1 MADKQTGPQWD
12 NLGQSI
18 QKLIDNA
25 INQQNYQELSRNI
38 GNIIDSAFSTGS
50 DALHRAGWAVDKDKI
65 NDTIDRA
72 MRYGASA
79 VQSTSQRVQPKV
91 TVEKT
96 KAPLPALYG
105 SANGE
110 TTKGIL
116 KTVFGS
122 LLALCGAGLG
132 IPFGVLALVSSAG
145 YAAGF
150 FVGAG
155 LLIGGVG
162 LLGSGISSLARV
174 SRYKMYLKALGQKT
188 YITLEKLSRSVGK
201 NEKFVRKELQ
211 QMISQGLFLEGH
223 LDREQKNL
231 ITSDETYAHYE
242 QAQAEYEKRK
252 QAETQ
257 NAKKTDPKVQ
267 EVLDRG
273 SAYVAEIRRCNDEI
287 PGEEISAK
295 IDRMEQIVRKIFE
308 RAESHPEIIPDLK
321 RMMDYYLPMTVKLLN
336 AYADMDRQ
344 PVQGET
350 IQNAKAEIDA
360 TLDTLNAAFE
370 KLLDSV
376 FQDTAMDVSSDI
388 SVLHTLLAQEG
399 LTGDDFSNTKQVE

>member
-18 QKLIDNA
+18 QELIDNA
-25 INQQNYQELSRNI
+25 VNQQNYQELSRNI
-38 GNIIDSAFSTGS
+38 GNIIDSAFSAGS
-50 DALHRAGWAVDKDKI
+50 DALHRAGWAMDKDKV
-65 NDTIDRA
+65 NNTIDRA

-79 VQSTSQRVQPKV
+79 VQNVSQRVQPKV
-91 TVEKT
+91 TVEKA

-122 LLALCGAGLG
+122 LLAAGGFAMGVVFG
-132 IPFGVLALVSSAG
+132 ILSLVGSAG

-150 FVGAG
+150 FAGAG
-155 LLIGGVG
+155 LLFGGAG

-174 SRYKMYLKALGQKT
+174 SRYKVYLKALGQKT
-188 YITLEKLSRSVGK
+188 YIALEKLSRSVGK

-211 QMISQGLFLEGH
+211 KMISQGLFLEGH
-223 LDREQKNL
+223 LDKEQKNL

-252 QAETQ
+252 QTEIREE
-257 NAKKTDPKVQ
+257 KTADPKVQ

-273 SAYVAEIRRCNDEI
+273 NAYVAEIRRCNDEI
-287 PGEEISAK
+287 PGEEISVK

-321 RMMDYYLPMTVKLLN
+321 KLMDYYLPTTVKLLN

-350 IQNAKAEIDA
+350 IQKSKVEIDA

-376 FQDTAMDVSSDI
+376 FEDTALDVSSDI
-388 SVLHTLLAQEG
+388 SVLNTLLAQEG
-399 LTGDDFSNTKQVE
+399 LTGSDFELNK

>member
-38 GNIIDSAFSTGS
+38 GNIIDSTFSTGS

-79 VQSTSQRVQPKV
+79 VQSTAQRVQPKV

-122 LLALCGAGLG
+122 LLALGGAGLG

-155 LLIGGVG
+155 LLVGGVG

-188 YITLEKLSRSVGK
+188 YIALEKLSRSVGK

-211 QMISQGLFLEGH
+211 KMISQGLFLEGH
-223 LDREQKNL
+223 LDREEKNL

-257 NAKKTDPKVQ
+257 EAPKKDPKIQ

-273 SAYVAEIRRCNDEI
+273 NAYVAEIRRCNDEI

-376 FQDTAMDVSSDI
+376 FQDTALDVSSDI
-388 SVLHTLLAQEG
+388 SVLNTLLAQEG
-399 LTGDDFSNTKQVE
+399 LTGSDFDLKK

>member
-12 NLGQSI
+12 HLGQSI
-18 QKLIDNA
+18 QELIDNA

-38 GNIIDSAFSTGS
+38 GNVIDNAFSAGS

-79 VQSTSQRVQPKV
+79 VQNASQRVQPKV
-91 TVEKT
+91 TVERT

-105 SANGE
+105 STNGE

-122 LLALCGAGLG
+122 LLSIVGLAMG
-132 IPFGVLALVSSAG
+132 LSFGVFTLVISTG

-150 FVGAG
+150 CVGAG
-155 LLIGGVG
+155 ILGGGLG
-162 LLGSGISSLARV
+162 LLSSGISSLARV
-174 SRYKMYLKALGQKT
+174 SRYKVYLKTLGQKT
-188 YITLEKLSRSVGK
+188 YIALDKLARSVGK

-211 QMISQGLFLEGH
+211 KMISQGFFLEGH
-223 LDREQKNL
+223 LDKEQKNL

-252 QAETQ
+252 QDKAQED
-257 NAKKTDPKVQ
+257 KKTDPKIQ

-273 SAYVAEIRRCNDEI
+273 NAYVAQIRRCNDEI

-321 RMMDYYLPMTVKLLN
+321 RLMDYYLPMTVKLLN

-350 IQNAKAEIDA
+350 IQKSKAEIDA
-360 TLDTLNAAFE
+360 TLDTLNAALE

-376 FQDTAMDVSSDI
+376 FEDTALDVSSDI
-388 SVLHTLLAQEG
+388 SVLNTLLAQEG
-399 LTGDDFSNTKQVE
+399 LTGSDFDLNK

>member
-18 QKLIDNA
+18 QELIDNA
-25 INQQNYQELSRNI
+25 VNQQNYQELSRNI
-38 GNIIDSAFSTGS
+38 GNIIDSAFSAGS
-50 DALHRAGWAVDKDKI
+50 DALHRAGWAMDKDKV
-65 NDTIDRA
+65 NNTIDRA

-79 VQSTSQRVQPKV
+79 VQNVSQRVQPKV
-91 TVEKT
+91 TVEKA

-105 SANGE
+105 STNGE

-122 LLALCGAGLG
+122 LLAAGGFAMGVVFG
-132 IPFGVLALVSSAG
+132 ILSLVGSAG

-150 FVGAG
+150 FAGAG
-155 LLIGGVG
+155 LLFGGAG

-174 SRYKMYLKALGQKT
+174 SRYKVYLKALGQKT
-188 YITLEKLSRSVGK
+188 YIALEKLSRSVGK

-211 QMISQGLFLEGH
+211 KMISQGLFLEGH
-223 LDREQKNL
+223 LDKEQKNL

-252 QAETQ
+252 QTEIREE
-257 NAKKTDPKVQ
+257 KTADPKVQ

-273 SAYVAEIRRCNDEI
+273 NAYVAEIRRCNDEI

-321 RMMDYYLPMTVKLLN
+321 KLMDYYLPTTVKLLN

-350 IQNAKAEIDA
+350 IQKSKVEIDA

-376 FQDTAMDVSSDI
+376 FEDTALDVSSDI
-388 SVLHTLLAQEG
+388 SVLNTLLAQEG
-399 LTGDDFSNTKQVE
+399 LTGSDFELNK